1 MMSNKTKKEEFIEIL
16 DHGYVVR
23 KGSREIYRC
32 IQSRKGGQCSRSE
45 CRRKHMRNGLRMRKI
60 RRQRKKMRV
69 KKKVKEMKEESPE
82 IEVSSVQNPPHR
94 SSSQQSSAPH
104 RSNSSTITDPLIKG
118 EPAASLP
125 ESFPRVADRL
135 PTPTRVDVSPGL
147 NESSDEEAD
156 MSEDEDTMEVE
167 RKILWNVNS
176 AYYCQG
182 VLGEENVGN
191 SPNVRLEPE
200 PTNLSD
206 PNAIKL
212 MFQAL
217 NGEWVH
223 GGYVP
228 KVETQKVRNLEPG
241 SIIGARVAFWGNRG
255 YWRAPYVQLLY
266 RERIKRVAVT
276 NQTLLTPSIVTDVFW
291 VSVDSRRY
299 KIHPQRVYGK
309 WLLFVDKK
317 QLDSVWHRV
326 AYDVENGNFGK
337 GCPSAKCSTARETRN
352 CTDSSKGV
360 IVVYTTRSTVN
371 HVGFKLSKL
380 TRIPK
385 IFYKTDAAT
394 LAGIYAGDPGCTTKT
409 INYNNGIP
417 RLSTTKRKID
427 I

>member
-32 IQSRKGGQCSRSE
+32 IQSRKGGRCSRSE
-45 CRRKHMRNGLRMRKI
+45 CRRKHMGNSLRMRKI
-60 RRQRKKMRV
+60 RRQRKKMRE
-69 KKKVKEMKEESPE
+69 KKRMKEESPE
-82 IEVSSVQNPPHR
+82 IEVSSVQTPPHQP
-94 SSSQQSSAPH
+94 SSQPSAAPL
-104 RSNSSTITDPLIKG
+104 SDSSTIIDPLIKG
-118 EPAASLP
+118 EPA
-125 ESFPRVADRL
+125 SFPEPVQRVADRL
-135 PTPTRVDVSPGL
+135 PTPTRVEVSPGL
-147 NESSDEEAD
+147 NED
-156 MSEDEDTMEVE
+156 MSEDEDTIDVE

-176 AYYCQG
+176 AYHYQG
-182 VLGEENVGN
+182 VLGEEDVGDT
-191 SPNVRLEPE
+191 PDVRLEPE

-228 KVETQKVRNLEPG
+228 KVETQKVRDLEPG
-241 SIIGARVAFWGNRG
+241 SIIGARVAFWRNRG
-255 YWRAPYVQLLY
+255 CWRAPYVQLLY

-276 NQTLLTPSIVTDVFW
+276 NQTLLTPSIVTDTFW
-291 VSVDSRRY
+291 VGVDSRRY
-299 KIHPQRVYGK
+299 KTHPQRVYGK

-337 GCPSAKCSTARETRN
+337 GCTSAKCSTARETPN

-380 TRIPK
+380 ARIPK
-385 IFYKTDAAT
+385 IFYKTEAAT

-409 INYNNGIP
+409 ITYNNGIP
-417 RLSTTKRKID
+417 RLSTTKKKIN